1 MKLQVLLESDVE
13 HRNQQYQ
20 RRTIL
25 NLVAVGYIC
34 LLARTTD
41 RNDDNRSLKN
51 PHWAALT
58 SE

>member
-51 PHWAALT
+51 PH
-58 SE
+58 